1 MTGNSCHFYSTQK
14 FMSAPFHQQMTWN
27 SSSSIPEFSNH
38 LNWRLLKI
46 YFRNRCIS
54 FLLSLYGIYPHSSI
68 ETEPH
73 SHVIKVRQ
81 FAGKVF
87 SESESAKSLWNVGD
101 ICVCRWR
108 EDGEWYYAE
117 IVKIFPSTQTC
128 LVSFLYYE
136 NAESGI
142 RLSNIFPVDAP
153 EARLVKD
160 EDNIRIACDRLRRVV
175 SVEEL
180 CPQLECMSTSEAA
193 QPTLMDSDSQV
204 KWAGEGAPPPPRS
217 GPGEQEVGAAM
228 PTEKPAEQPS
238 LPVPPPL
245 ALPPNWRSLLL
256 SSYGDDETAFRALLT
271 SWFMCGYY
279 TGYFEGLKDGK
290 SK

>member
-1 MTGNSCHFYSTQK
+1 MWSYGDLCIYKSARSGNSFGCVKDVDCDSKQLLISPLTQDDKIEWVPAAYAVPISSEKALSSTELQ
-14 FMSAPFHQQMTWN
+14 
-27 SSSSIPEFSNH
+27 
-38 LNWRLLKI
+38 
-46 YFRNRCIS
+46 
-54 FLLSLYGIYPHSSI
+54 
-68 ETEPH
+68 
-73 SHVIKVRQ
+73 VRQ